1 MTYSS
6 IFKRIEEQ
14 YGLEEAVKCGYLKDA
29 PDTLIDSSYNCLYN
43 LNDDKPVTEDTL
55 VFYYPGCF
63 TAVHKGHVDV
73 IKRVYE
79 YASSLTDNF
88 VIILSPSN
96 YSYVR
101 EKYPEH
107 TAFDINTNRINQL
120 KYIVT
125 DINEDYLEYRVP
137 IVDFN
142 CMLNSMKELNFL
154 TSLDYCLQQLGISH
168 LKNPPYIV
176 CGKDTDFSLLNKH
189 TDAVKILHFDASY
202 NVSTKDFLKQ
212 KSFIKKHCIFRCRTE
227 KQYEIFCK
235 HLSKYYASIQP
246 SYLED
251 EKKAVQNIIDTLP
264 KDRKVITIC
273 KEYQDILPY
282 HKVSRGINS
291 ISNSYEH
298 LVPVGSNIITGEDLY
313 IIDSDIYTGIT
324 KRYLERSKQAKQ
336 TVYAVMDFSNKHTEY
351 EIVDYLDMVGD
362 KFDYPYQNISYR
374 MSLPE
379 MTVEVYQDFKQLKK
393 ELIEII

>member
-1 MTYSS
+1 MYSS
-6 IFKRIEEQ
+6 IFQKIKEQ

-29 PDTLIDSSYNCLYN
+29 TDVLIDPSYNCLYN
-43 LNDDKPVTEDTL
+43 LNNDKPITEDTL

-63 TAVHKGHVDV
+63 TTVHKGHVDV

-79 YASSLTDNF
+79 YAKTLTDDF
-88 VIILSPSN
+88 VIVLSPSN
-96 YSYVR
+96 YSYVK

-107 TAFDINTNRINQL
+107 TAFNINANRIDEL
-120 KYIVT
+120 RSTVT

-137 IVDFN
+137 ILDFN
-142 CMLNSMKELNFL
+142 CMLNSTKELNFL

-176 CGKDTDFSLLNKH
+176 CGKDTDFSLLNTY
-189 TDAVKILHFDASY
+189 TDSVRVLHFDASY
-202 NVSTKDFLKQ
+202 DISTKDSLKIS
-212 KSFIKKHCIFRCRTE
+212 SFVKKHCIFRCSTE
-227 KQYEIFCK
+227 EQYEIFCK

-282 HKVSRGINS
+282 HKVSRGIHS
-291 ISNSYEH
+291 ISNSYEY
-298 LVPVGSNIITGEDLY
+298 LIPVGNNTITGEDLY
-313 IIDSDIYTGIT
+313 IIDSDIYTGVT
-324 KRYLERSKQAKQ
+324 KRFLERSKEAKQ
-336 TVYAVMDFSNKHTEY
+336 TVYAVMDFSDKNTEY
-351 EIVDYLDMVGD
+351 EIVDYLDMIDD

-379 MTVEVYQDFKQLKK
+379 MTEEIYQDFKQLKK
-393 ELIEII
+393 ELIEDIV